1 MPGKSQNRG
10 RLTAYCHPPTA
21 YSRRS
26 GERRGS
32 PVILASRA
40 RVPARRGRVNPA
52 ARAHVQ
58 CLRPAGGVK
67 VSGPRDLR
75 AHPRRVAAKGSED
88 EKTMGVWARL
98 KRSLRAVFGGII
110 EKTEDPELILQQTIR
125 DMRDRVP
132 ELNNSVAQVMATEK
146 LLAKNKE
153 RLETQV
159 VDLDSKIRAS
169 GKMGRDDIA
178 TAYIGQVQ
186 QGQLN
191 LQKAS
196 QQLEHANLASKQAL
210 KARDNYVLQMQRR
223 TAEAMQLINQSKQ
236 AKLQEQLAQTMES
249 FELGDDASTSNE
261 MRDKIDRRAAAAEA
275 KMQLGAASVD
285 TQMQDIE
292 REAMD
297 MQLQDKLL
305 AYKRDMGLL
314 GTGTSAPAPQALPA
328 EGETTSGGQNGTGG
342 GHVS

>member
-1 MPGKSQNRG
+1 
-10 RLTAYCHPPTA
+10 
-21 YSRRS
+21 
-26 GERRGS
+26 
-32 PVILASRA
+32 
-40 RVPARRGRVNPA
+40 
-52 ARAHVQ
+52 
-58 CLRPAGGVK
+58 
-67 VSGPRDLR
+67 
-75 AHPRRVAAKGSED
+75 
-88 EKTMGVWARL
+88 MGLWTRM
-98 KRSLRAVFGGII
+98 KRSMRALFGGII

-169 GKMGRDDIA
+169 VKMGRDDIA
-178 TAYIGQVQ
+178 TAYIGQLQ
-186 QGQLN
+186 QAQVD
-191 LQKAS
+191 LQKTS

-249 FELGDDASTSNE
+249 FELGDDASTFNE

-314 GTGTSAPAPQALPA
+314 GTGSTASTTQALPA
-328 EGETTSGGQNGTGG
+328 EGETTTTSSGNNGTGTG
-342 GHVS
+342 

>member
-1 MPGKSQNRG
+1 
-10 RLTAYCHPPTA
+10 
-21 YSRRS
+21 
-26 GERRGS
+26 
-32 PVILASRA
+32 
-40 RVPARRGRVNPA
+40 
-52 ARAHVQ
+52 
-58 CLRPAGGVK
+58 
-67 VSGPRDLR
+67 
-75 AHPRRVAAKGSED
+75 
-88 EKTMGVWARL
+88 MGLWTRM
-98 KRSLRAVFGGII
+98 KRSVRALFGGII

-169 GKMGRDDIA
+169 VKMGRDDIA
-178 TAYIGQVQ
+178 TAYIGQLQ
-186 QGQLN
+186 QAQVD
-191 LQKAS
+191 LQKTA
-196 QQLEHANLASKQAL
+196 QQLEHAGSASKQAL

-249 FELGDDASTSNE
+249 FQLGDDASTFNE

-275 KMQLGAASVD
+275 KMQLGAANVD

-292 REAMD
+292 REALD

-314 GTGTSAPAPQALPA
+314 GAGPSAPTPQALPA
-328 EGETTSGGQNGTGG
+328 EGETTGGSQNGTGG
-342 GHVS
+342 GHSN

>member
-1 MPGKSQNRG
+1 M
-10 RLTAYCHPPTA
+10 
-21 YSRRS
+21 
-26 GERRGS
+26 
-32 PVILASRA
+32 RA
-40 RVPARRGRVNPA
+40 
-52 ARAHVQ
+52 
-58 CLRPAGGVK
+58 L
-67 VSGPRDLR
+67 
-75 AHPRRVAAKGSED
+75 
-88 EKTMGVWARL
+88 
-98 KRSLRAVFGGII
+98 FGGII

-146 LLAKNKE
+146 LLSKNKE

-169 GKMGRDDIA
+169 VKMGRDDIA
-178 TAYIGQVQ
+178 TAYIGQLQ
-186 QGQLN
+186 QAQLD
-191 LQKAS
+191 LQKTS

-249 FELGDDASTSNE
+249 FELGDDASTFNE

-314 GTGTSAPAPQALPA
+314 SAGGDVSKPQALPA
-328 EGETTSGGQNGTGG
+328 EGETTGGNNGTGG
-342 GHVS
+342 SRTG